1 MGLEEFL
8 PWGIGGAA
16 AKRLAGDSWLDYGGA
31 RVLNGVLYIVLCFL
45 EKDSLQHTYLKE

>member
-31 RVLNGVLYIVLCFL
+31 RVLNGVLYIVPCF
-45 EKDSLQHTYLKE
+45 

>member
-16 AKRLAGDSWLDYGGA
+16 AKRLAGDARLDYGGA
-31 RVLNGVLYIVLCFL
+31 HVLNGVLYIVPCF
-45 EKDSLQHTYLKE
+45 

>member
-16 AKRLAGDSWLDYGGA
+16 AKRLAGDSGLELVATWSVA
-31 RVLNGVLYIVLCFL
+31 RAVSSGS
-45 EKDSLQHTYLKE
+45 EA

>member
-16 AKRLAGDSWLDYGGA
+16 AKRLAGDSGLDYGGA
-31 RVLNGVLYIVLCFL
+31 CVLNGALKIVPCF
-45 EKDSLQHTYLKE
+45 